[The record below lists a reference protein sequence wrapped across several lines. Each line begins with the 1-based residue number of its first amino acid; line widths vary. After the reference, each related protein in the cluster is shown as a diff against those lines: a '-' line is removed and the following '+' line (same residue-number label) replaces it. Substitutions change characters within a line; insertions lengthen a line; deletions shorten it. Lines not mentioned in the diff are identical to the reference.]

1 MISVII
7 LGTGNLAAHLIRAF
21 NKAENVELI
30 QVYGRKVP
38 DNELVSG
45 TISYTSDL
53 KDLQDAD
60 VYMLAISD
68 DAIAEFSSKLDLP
81 GKLLVHTSGSIAM
94 HELRSN
100 AGKGVFYP
108 VQTFSKEA
116 DVDFKQV
123 PVCIEAEHNE
133 DLTLLKAL
141 AGAISDHVFIIN
153 SRQRKKLHLA
163 AVFINNFV
171 NQLYKIG
178 FDICK
183 ANAIPVE
190 ILYPLLKETAR
201 KAVISDPVEVQTG
214 PARRNDRK
222 TITGHLELL
231 SGDEEKIYKLLT
243 QSIQNTY
250 GKKL

>member
-7 LGTGNLAAHLIRAF
+7 LGTGNLATHLIRAF
-21 NKAENVELI
+21 NRAKSIELI
-30 QVYGRKVP
+30 QVYGRKKP

-45 TISYTSDL
+45 TIGYTSDIKNL
-53 KDLQDAD
+53 KDAD
-60 VYMLAISD
+60 VYILAISD
-68 DAIAEFSSKLDLP
+68 DAIAEFSSELNLP

-94 HELRSN
+94 HALRSN

-108 VQTFSKEA
+108 VQTFSGE
-116 DVDFKQV
+116 VDLNFKQV
-123 PVCIEAEHNE
+123 PVCIEAEHSE
-133 DLTLLKAL
+133 DMILLKTL
-141 AGAISDHVFIIN
+141 AGAISDHVFVLD
-153 SRQRKKLHLA
+153 SQQRKKLHLA

-183 ANAIPVE
+183 ANAIPVK

-201 KAVISDPVEVQTG
+201 KAVISDPSEVQTG

-222 TITGHLELL
+222 TIAGHIELL

-243 QSIQNTY
+243 HSIRNTY